1 MRLTNKKKFCH
12 LRAIIIENV
21 EAISWINWGKMTF
34 FFLFEFAIAIS
45 IAPFGGSRAAENEEF
60 WSIDFFFF
68 FFFFLKMIG
77 LAYLIKTP
85 SLELYRI

>member
-1 MRLTNKKKFCH
+1 M
-12 LRAIIIENV
+12 RAIIIENV
-21 EAISWINWGKMTF
+21 EAISWIDWGKMTF

-68 FFFFLKMIG
+68 FLKMIG
-77 LAYLIKTP
+77 IAYLIKTP